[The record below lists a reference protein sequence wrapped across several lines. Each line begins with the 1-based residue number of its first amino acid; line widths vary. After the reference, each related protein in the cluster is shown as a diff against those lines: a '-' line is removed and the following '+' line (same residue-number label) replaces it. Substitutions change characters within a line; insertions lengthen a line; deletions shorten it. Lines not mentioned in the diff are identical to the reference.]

1 MFNREQ
7 FREEI
12 AVQLKDVPR
21 EMRVAFA
28 VRSAMRVLPLLASP
42 KKKTL
47 LNVFSGQ
54 NREAFWYWKVQDK
67 NKHLLAVLR
76 AYSCSIEYVLTKNR
90 STTATDA
97 AAANAA
103 ADAADADAYAA
114 AYAAYA
120 AAAAD
125 SYAADAYAD
134 AAAYAAFAAYAA
146 ADVDADEVIQAIR
159 KDLMAL
165 KNMSEEEL
173 LKQPLW
179 LASKK
184 WQQLLNNFKQ
194 DISSLNAGFEVWLD
208 WYDDRLQG
216 KAIDVE
222 LLQRWNH
229 IPKEIQQQGAAKVNA
244 YLGSLLQE
252 NITQP
257 LNRVRAIFIGYGEA
271 GKTSLIRALHG
282 EDVIKG
288 KEAMTAGIDIR
299 DWAVPN
305 TDIKALFWD
314 FGGQVV
320 FHSTHKFFLRS
331 SCVYIVVINA
341 RANINNS
348 EQAEYWL
355 DHVKVF
361 GDSASVLLV
370 GNKADEAQIYL
381 QMENLKQKYPNI
393 KGFYPISCTGAKTD
407 HSHQFDIFKQALTQ
421 ELQAVGIHQMLFT
434 PAQAKVLDEVR
445 QNSLENAFLTEE
457 KFNEICDKQGVS
469 NEGELNRDWLVDI
482 FDKLGVMLH
491 FEELKTF
498 NNAYMLNPRWL
509 THGVYTLMNA
519 KQARLTDS
527 EIVEILKNTKV
538 EDKPKHLLNYP
549 PDKCLFISKTMQRF
563 KLCYPLRNGALL
575 IPALLSDELPSYPSE
590 FQQDGKDLGG
600 FENRQ
605 GLNDTLRFEFA
616 FSGFLPRN
624 LIGEFMVSR
633 YEEIKDDLQSQRG
646 AVFTCKS
653 CQAHALVE
661 ADYHRRLIIMQV
673 CGRDAKEYLAILYDA
688 MLTVFGDLALDY
700 REWVNLPMSA
710 CLDEESLRFNR
721 KIEKA
726 PYQQLLAYARNKESK
741 YISESG
747 LRYDLGKVLGII
759 LSEAEQA
766 KQGIINNF
774 YGQSPTINQAEEQN
788 VSNQNITI
796 GNGNTIHDSVV
807 VGEKIEH
814 SFNGLKESKAD
825 DAVKTL
831 LEQLLTE
838 IKALNEKVP
847 ATQAQAVEKMASRAD
862 SLINETKNE
871 TPDREWYEVS
881 LKGILEAAKAIG
893 GVANP
898 VLEVAKKLSPLLLG
912 V

>member
-12 AVQLKDVPR
+12 AAQLKAVPR

-47 LNVFSGQ
+47 RDVFSRQ
-54 NREAFWYWKVQDK
+54 KEAFWYWKVQDK

-76 AYSCSIEYVLTKNR
+76 TYSCSIEYVLTKNR
-90 STTATDA
+90 STVATDA

-114 AYAAYA
+114 AYVAYA

-125 SYAADAYAD
+125 SYAPDAYAD

-159 KDLMAL
+159 KDLMVL
-165 KNMSEEEL
+165 KNMSEGEL

-208 WYDDRLQG
+208 WYNDRLQG
-216 KAIDVE
+216 KVIDVE
-222 LLQRWNH
+222 LLQHWNH
-229 IPKEIQQQGAAKVNA
+229 IPKEIEQQGAAKVNA
-244 YLGSLLQE
+244 YLRSLLQE
-252 NITQP
+252 DNKQP

-282 EDVIKG
+282 EEVIKG
-288 KEAMTAGIDIR
+288 TETMTAGIEIR

-305 TDIKALFWD
+305 TDIQAHFWD

-331 SCVYIVVINA
+331 SCVYIIVINA
-341 RANINNS
+341 RADINNS

-361 GDSASVLLV
+361 GSSASVLLV

-393 KGFYPISCTGAKTD
+393 KGFYPVSCTGAKTD
-407 HSHQFDIFKQALTQ
+407 HSHQFDIFKQALAK

-434 PAQAKVLDEVR
+434 PAQAKVLDELR
-445 QNSLENAFLTEE
+445 QNSLVNAFLTEE
-457 KFNEICDKQGVS
+457 KFNEICDKQGVN

-527 EIVEILKNTKV
+527 EMVNILKNTKV
-538 EDKPKHLLNYP
+538 EDEFQHLLSYP
-549 PDKCLFISKTMQRF
+549 ADKCVFISKAMQRF
-563 KLCYPLRNGALL
+563 KLCYPLLNGNGALL
-575 IPALLSDELPSYPSE
+575 IPALLSDELPSYPPE
-590 FQQDGKDLGG
+590 FKQESRDLGG
-600 FENRQ
+600 FEHRQ

-633 YEEIKDDLQSQRG
+633 YGEIKADLQSQRG
-646 AVFTCKS
+646 AVFVSKNKTI
-653 CQAHALVE
+653 QAQALVE
-661 ADYHRRLIIMQV
+661 ADYHRRLLVIQV
-673 CGRDAKEYLAILYDA
+673 CGRDAKEYLGILYDA
-688 MLTVFGDLALDY
+688 MFTVIDELNLDY
-700 REWVNLPMSA
+700 REWVNLPLSA
-710 CLDEESLRFNR
+710 CIDKETFGVTR
-721 KIEKA
+721 KVEKA
-726 PYQQLLAYARNKESK
+726 PYKQLLACARKK
-741 YISESG
+741 QTVYIAESG
-747 LRYDLGKVLGII
+747 LSYDLGKVLGMII
-759 LSEAEQA
+759 SEAELS
-766 KQGIINNF
+766 KLGI
-774 YGQSPTINQAEEQN
+774 YINQLISGNNMNDTRNINAINYAEHN
-788 VSNQNITI
+788 D
-796 GNGNTIHDSVV
+796 GNMAGRDVIIKTGKD
-807 VGEKIEH
+807 
-814 SFNGLKESKAD
+814 AD
-825 DAVKTL
+825 VKPL
-831 LEQLLTE
+831 LEQLLAE

-847 ATQAQAVEKMASRAD
+847 ASQELAD
-862 SLINETKNE
+862 IQDSAESLKKEADRDK
-871 TPDREWYEVS
+871 PRREWYEVS
-881 LKGILEAAKAIG
+881 LKGIQEAAKAVG
-893 GVANP
+893 ESAKP
-898 VLEVAKKLSPLLLG
+898 VLDVALKLSPLLLG